1 VIIVVE
7 RQRIR
12 RIILMLLLLVILG
25 VLYMAARRERTPQ
38 VTDSAIGVTA
48 QVLEGP
54 VESVDHGSRPEV
66 SVKRTS
72 AAYFDEYR
80 IERDRARSMQVDL
93 LRAAAA
99 ESGISEVRKAQ
110 LTTELLALLKR
121 SEREMQT
128 ESLLRAKGF
137 SDAVVVL
144 ADDTASVVLPEF
156 LQRDDAARV
165 GELVARL
172 ADVALERIAI
182 IDGAGDA

>member
-1 VIIVVE
+1 MIMVVE
-7 RQRIR
+7 WRRIR
-12 RIILMLLLLVILG
+12 RIILVFVLLIMLAIFYAV
-25 VLYMAARRERTPQ
+25 AWREREPEPS
-38 VTDSAIGVTA
+38 D
-48 QVLEGP
+48 P
-54 VESVDHGSRPEV
+54 VVGATTLADRGSDLQV
-66 SVKRTS
+66 SVQRTS
-72 AAYFDEYR
+72 AGYFDEYR
-80 IERDRARSMQVDL
+80 IERDRARAMQVDL

-99 ESGISEVRKAQ
+99 ESGISEVRKEQ

-144 ADDTASVVLPEF
+144 ADDTASVVLPEV
-156 LQRDDAARV
+156 LQREDAARV

-182 IDGAGDA
+182 IDGAGEA